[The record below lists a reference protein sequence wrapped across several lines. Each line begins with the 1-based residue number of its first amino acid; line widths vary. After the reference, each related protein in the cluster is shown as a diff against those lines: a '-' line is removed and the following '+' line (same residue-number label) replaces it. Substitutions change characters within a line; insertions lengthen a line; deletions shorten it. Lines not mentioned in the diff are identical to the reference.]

1 MDRLTPAQRS
11 ANMACIGPKD
21 TGPELA
27 VRSVL
32 HGLGFR
38 FRLHRRDLPGTPDI
52 TLPRLRTIILVHGCF
67 WHRHPDCRFAY
78 VPKSRIDFWLEK
90 FAKNI
95 ARDRLVRQTLRR
107 MGWKVLVI
115 WECETARREALVRR
129 LRSMLRAGKR
139 L

>member
-11 ANMACIGPKD
+11 ANMARIGPKD
-21 TGPELA
+21 TRPELA

-52 TLPRLRTIILVHGCF
+52 ALPKYRTTILVHGCF
-67 WHRHPDCRFAY
+67 WHRHPNCRFAY
-78 VPKSRIDFWLEK
+78 TPKSRTDFWLEK
-90 FAKNI
+90 FTKNI

-115 WECETARREALVRR
+115 WECETASREALVKR
-129 LRSMLRAGKR
+129 LRSMLRTGR
-139 L
+139 RP